1 MDRGIAK
8 VAEKKGIDV
17 LVIEEDAILLPGFKN
32 GFIGGS
38 TGLIDKE
45 KWLWQAICESFGP
58 VRQ

>member
-1 MDRGIAK
+1 
-8 VAEKKGIDV
+8 

-45 KWLWQAICESFGP
+45 KWALAAICESFGP